1 MRTESGELALA
12 ASLRM
17 VCTIKVEDEFGQI
30 GEELRSAR
38 EAAGLTVDD
47 VVFRTRI
54 PRSVLES
61 LEAEDF
67 TAFASP
73 VYAKS
78 FLSQYSEFLNVDA
91 QPWLD
96 ALEPG
101 FFVAGGQL
109 RDLFDGPDSHAEER
123 AVTPEHRGGLLSV
136 LGLLTLSAAVIV
148 GAIKGYEFFEAHLG
162 GKEPLQVPGPKPVVT
177 SPSVIPEAPQKSEP
191 VVEIEAELPEQ
202 GTPRAIIVR

>member
-1 MRTESGELALA
+1 MPA
-12 ASLRM
+12 
-17 VCTIKVEDEFGQI
+17 IQVEDVIGQI
-30 GEELRSAR
+30 GAELRSAR
-38 EAAGLTVDD
+38 EAAGLGVDD
-47 VVFRTRI
+47 VVFRTQI
-54 PRSVLES
+54 PRSVVEA

-101 FFVAGGQL
+101 SFVAGGQL
-109 RDLFDGPDSHAEER
+109 RDLFEGPDSHPEER
-123 AVTPEHRGGLLSV
+123 EGSQEHRGGLLSV

-162 GKEPLQVPGPKPVVT
+162 GKEPLRVSGPKPVVT
-177 SPSVIPEAPQKSEP
+177 SPSLIPEAPQVTEP
-191 VVEIEAELPEQ
+191 AIEKEPEEPEQ